1 MGTRSEFKII
11 ENNKKDLAE
20 QIRFQ
25 EQKSSHDLER
35 IKTLQSQLDEY
46 SNEKV
51 RNKKQGEEVSNL
63 RNELENTKLQLTKSQ
78 LEAQQEVNKNKRAA
92 EERIQEAE
100 YKIDTAKKAHEKDKR
115 ELRTEFEIKN
125 MELRQLQD
133 KAAAYENENE
143 RFQKA
148 LLEAHQELANEK
160 VKSETKDQW

>member
-1 MGTRSEFKII
+1 
-11 ENNKKDLAE
+11 LAE

-100 YKIDTAKKAHEKDKR
+100 YKIDTAKDP
-115 ELRTEFEIKN
+115 TVYYN
-125 MELRQLQD
+125 
-133 KAAAYENENE
+133 
-143 RFQKA
+143 
-148 LLEAHQELANEK
+148 
-160 VKSETKDQW
+160 